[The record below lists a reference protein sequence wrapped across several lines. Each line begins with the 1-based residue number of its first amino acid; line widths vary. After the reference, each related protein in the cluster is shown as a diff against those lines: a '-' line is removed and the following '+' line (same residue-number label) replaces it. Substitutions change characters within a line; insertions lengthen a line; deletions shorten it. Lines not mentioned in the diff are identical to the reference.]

1 MKPEVEAIEQVC
13 AELARLTAHSS
24 NIVWRYYQLI
34 ASVLAAMP
42 QGGQSSCLADRHLS
56 SHLRFTTPEDITRL
70 MMDPSFQ
77 LGEPLERDNRDS
89 IAAICQTKLT
99 ELHAR
104 LSEALRCLNETR
116 RALHGLKMIG
126 LTARYL
132 AFCIASEAAAPGEA
146 GMNYGSR
153 GRDRS
158 CGGRTGR
165 QNACHEELDRQ
176 WSELGGVA
184 AERE

>member
-1 MKPEVEAIEQVC
+1 
-13 AELARLTAHSS
+13 
-24 NIVWRYYQLI
+24 
-34 ASVLAAMP
+34 
-42 QGGQSSCLADRHLS
+42 
-56 SHLRFTTPEDITRL
+56 

-104 LSEALRCLNETR
+104 LSKALRYLNETR

-132 AFCIASEAAAPGEA
+132 AFCIACEAAALEAA
-146 GMNYGSR
+146 GMN
-153 GRDRS
+153 
-158 CGGRTGR
+158 
-165 QNACHEELDRQ
+165 
-176 WSELGGVA
+176 
-184 AERE
+184 